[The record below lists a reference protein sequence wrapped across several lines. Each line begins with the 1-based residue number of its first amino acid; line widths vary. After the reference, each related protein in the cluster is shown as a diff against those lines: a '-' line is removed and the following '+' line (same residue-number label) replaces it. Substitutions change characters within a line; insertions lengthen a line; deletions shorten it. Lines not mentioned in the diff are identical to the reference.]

1 LSLTYIKKYLCDLIL
16 WCSFFPY
23 RCQQC
28 KDCNKVRCYHWCVG
42 DEPSI
47 EENLRLQLEEYVSAC
62 GTSYLEI
69 KATSKIIYDPTDL
82 NSTTNPYN
90 IDYLPS
96 GKLLF
101 DI

>member
-1 LSLTYIKKYLCDLIL
+1 VR
-16 WCSFFPY
+16 SFSPY
-23 RCQQC
+23 RCGQC
-28 KDCNKVRCYHWCVG
+28 KDSNRVRCYHWCVG
-42 DEPSI
+42 VEHSI
-47 EENLRLQLEEYVSAC
+47 DFFRENLRLQLEEYYLSTC

-69 KATSKIIYDPTDL
+69 KASSRILYDPTDL

-90 IDYLPS
+90 IDYLPT